1 MRTIHVSIKGIV
13 QGVGFRPF
21 VYTLAV
27 KHALSGKVWNTSGG
41 VEIVASGAENSILA
55 FLQELQQNPPAL
67 ARIDQFEAKTS
78 AETVE
83 PGFKIIESQSDANA
97 FIPISPDV
105 CICEDCRKELFD
117 PNNRRYR
124 YPFINC
130 TNCGPRLTI
139 IKDIPYDRPKTTM
152 AGFPLCP
159 DCQAEYDNPLDRR
172 FHAQPVAC
180 EKCGPVLSF
189 RAPELPA
196 FYGEEALQ
204 TARRFLR
211 EGKILAIKGLGG
223 YHIAC
228 DAANLSAVEKLI
240 QRKHRS
246 EKPLAL
252 MAFDIDTIK
261 KYCEVSPEESE
272 LLHSPQHPIV
282 LLKKGATNLLPEAV
296 ALRQT
301 TLGFMLPYTPL
312 HLLLLEKETGFPE
325 VLVMTSGNLSE
336 EPIAFEDED
345 ALERL
350 SPLVDGFLT
359 HNRGIN
365 IRVDDSVLRVF
376 NGKPFFLRRAR
387 GYAPDP
393 IRLPFEVP
401 EMLTCGAELKNTFCL
416 SKANYAFLSH
426 HIGDLENY
434 ESLASFTSGIEHYQ
448 KLFRVT
454 PRTII
459 ADLHPDYLSTKYAI
473 DRAERTS
480 LSLLQVQHHHAHL
493 AACLADNNC
502 FSDEPVIGCIFDGT
516 GYGTDG
522 NIWGGEFF
530 VGAYSGFARVSHLAA
545 VPLPGGDAS
554 IKHPLRIGLSYL
566 HAAGIGTDEALAPYT
581 DSSLEIREAVL
592 AQITRGI
599 NAPLT
604 TSMGRLF
611 DAVAAIVGI
620 RQHVSYEAQAAMELE
635 ACCDPFITEWYPFEL
650 IEKEINVFP
659 AVRAIVNDLKAGTDN
674 STVAAKFHNTVAQ
687 ICLQACHEIRT
698 RYAIST
704 VALSGGVWQNTTL
717 LAKTIALL
725 KADGFKVLIHH
736 QVPTNDGGIALGQL
750 MVAAFTR
757 KE

>member
-1 MRTIHVSIKGIV
+1 
-13 QGVGFRPF
+13 
-21 VYTLAV
+21 
-27 KHALSGKVWNTSGG
+27 
-41 VEIVASGAENSILA
+41 
-55 FLQELQQNPPAL
+55 
-67 ARIDQFEAKTS
+67 
-78 AETVE
+78 
-83 PGFKIIESQSDANA
+83 
-97 FIPISPDV
+97 
-105 CICEDCRKELFD
+105 
-117 PNNRRYR
+117 
-124 YPFINC
+124 
-130 TNCGPRLTI
+130 
-139 IKDIPYDRPKTTM
+139 
-152 AGFPLCP
+152 
-159 DCQAEYDNPLDRR
+159 
-172 FHAQPVAC
+172 
-180 EKCGPVLSF
+180 
-189 RAPELPA
+189 
-196 FYGEEALQ
+196 
-204 TARRFLR
+204 
-211 EGKILAIKGLGG
+211 
-223 YHIAC
+223 
-228 DAANLSAVEKLI
+228 
-240 QRKHRS
+240 
-246 EKPLAL
+246 
-252 MAFDIDTIK
+252 
-261 KYCEVSPEESE
+261 
-272 LLHSPQHPIV
+272 
-282 LLKKGATNLLPEAV
+282 
-296 ALRQT
+296 
-301 TLGFMLPYTPL
+301 MLPFTPL

-376 NGKPFFLRRAR
+376 DGKSFSLRRSR

-393 IRLPFEVP
+393 IRLPFEIP
-401 EMLTCGAELKNTFCL
+401 EMLACGAELKNTFCL

-459 ADLHPDYLSTKYAI
+459 ADLHPDYLSTKYAT
-473 DRAERTS
+473 DRAENS
-480 LSLLQVQHHHAHL
+480 QLPLVQVQHHHAHL
-493 AACLADNNC
+493 VACLADNHY

-522 NIWGGEFF
+522 NIWGGEFLL
-530 VGAYSGFARVSHLAA
+530 GAYSDFSRVRYLAP

-566 HAAGIGTDEALAPYT
+566 HAAGIGFDEALAPYT
-581 DSSLEIREAVL
+581 DSSPEVREAVL
-592 AQITRGI
+592 AQITKGI

-635 ACCDPFITEWYPFEL
+635 ACCDPSITEWYPFE
-650 IEKEINVFP
+650 IAEKEINVLLTIR
-659 AVRAIVNDLKAGTDN
+659 AVVDELKAGTIK
-674 STVAAKFHNTVAQ
+674 STIAAKFHNTVAH
-687 ICLQACHEIRT
+687 ICQHTCHEIRSK
-698 RYAIST
+698 YAIST

-736 QVPTNDGGIALGQL
+736 QVPINDGGIALGQL